1 MIDFQKFSCTRS
13 WSPHGT
19 NADFHLHDH
28 FELYFFISGDVD
40 YFVERVKYHLSFGDV
55 LIFNSTEL
63 HKPTFRSQTPYERII
78 LNFDAAF
85 AAQFSPPDLDLTA
98 CFTQRRRGEGNLIRM
113 NTTHTRELFDL
124 LRKLSTLQKKQDTG
138 SDAVR
143 LAAFLEILVLVGRA
157 FQNRETETAAADS
170 HPLSGMMEY
179 IDQNLTADL
188 GLDTLAAQ
196 FFLSKTYLCRLFKKY
211 TGATIHSYI
220 LGKRVSKAKRLLL
233 AGESVTAACHGAGFN
248 DYANFIR
255 AFKRITGLPPGV
267 FKKEGEMVANGGNTW

>member
-1 MIDFQKFSCTRS
+1 MLDFQKFSCTRS
-13 WSPHGT
+13 WSPYGT

-40 YFVERVKYHLSFGDV
+40 YFVERVKYRLSFGDV
-55 LIFNSTEL
+55 LIFNNTEL
-63 HKPTFRSQTPYERII
+63 HKPTFRSQSPYERIV

-113 NTTHTRELFDL
+113 DTTHTRELFDL
-124 LRKLSTLQKKQDTG
+124 LRRLSTLQTG
-138 SDAVR
+138 QAAGTGAVR
-143 LAAFLEILVLVGRA
+143 LAVFLEILVLVGRA
-157 FQNRETETAAADS
+157 FQNCEIQAAGVS
-170 HPLSGMMEY
+170 HPLSGVMEY
-179 IDQNLTADL
+179 IDQNLSADL

-196 FFLSKTYLCRLFKKY
+196 FYLSKTYLCRLFKKY

-220 LGKRVSKAKRLLL
+220 LGKRISKAKRLLL
-233 AGESVTAACHGAGFN
+233 AGENVTAACHGAGFN

-255 AFKRITGLPPGV
+255 TFKRFTGLPPGV
-267 FKKEGEMVANGGNTW
+267 FKKEGEMVANSGNTW